1 MQSKQVPDQII
12 ITTRL
17 HAGSYTARAK
27 GHKVTA
33 SSAESALRAA
43 ERLVEKL
50 GRNADLLELASR
62 EGSTCIYSLPVV
74 EAMER
79 EDR

>member
-1 MQSKQVPDQII
+1 MQSDQVLDQIT

-43 ERLVEKL
+43 ERLVEKH
-50 GRNADLLELASR
+50 GWNAHLLELESR
-62 EGSTCIYSLPVV
+62 EGSTCIYSLLVV
-74 EAMER
+74 EAKER
-79 EDR
+79 EER